1 MANIFTEQR
10 LVDTQDKA
18 VIKLTGRFD
27 SSTQDQNVRVDVS
40 TLAYALNANSY
51 IMTSNTHPKAL
62 YRTFVTAIMY
72 DVNIANGY
80 LAIQWQG
87 AEGDPTGNTDMYVLH
102 SGQHSLLVDDTRYTS
117 TIPNPTVAT
126 DSANTNGDI
135 IFRTVGAAANDSYSV
150 VLVLKKDARDYDKG
164 QTADPTAF
172 NRGPAAP

>member
-27 SSTQDQNVRVDVS
+27 GNTQDNNVRVDVS
-40 TLAYALNANSY
+40 TLAYALNANGY
-51 IMTSNTHPKAL
+51 IMTSNTDPKAL
-62 YRTFVTAIMY
+62 YRTFVTSIMY

-87 AEGDPTGNTDMYVLH
+87 SEGDNTANTDMYVLH
-102 SGQHSLLVDDTRYTS
+102 SGQHSLLVDDTRYAS
-117 TIPNPTVAT
+117 VIDNPTAIA
-126 DSANTNGDI
+126 DPANTNGDI
-135 IFRTVGAAANDSYSV
+135 IFTTVGADANDSYSV
-150 VLVLKKDARDYDKG
+150 ILVLKKDARDYDKG
-164 QTADPTAF
+164 QSADPVAF